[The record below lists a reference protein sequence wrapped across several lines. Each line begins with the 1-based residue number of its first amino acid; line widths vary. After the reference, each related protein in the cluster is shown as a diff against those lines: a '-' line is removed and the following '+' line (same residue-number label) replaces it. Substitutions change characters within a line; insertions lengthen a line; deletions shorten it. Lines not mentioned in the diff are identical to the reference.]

1 MKNFKFYTQKLA
13 LLCATTILLVA
24 SSCKKN
30 DNQFDDLGT
39 GPDQTMYALTAD
51 NKLITF
57 KANNPSGGTS
67 ATITNLTSGESIVGI
82 DFRPATGE
90 LYGVS
95 SNSVIYV
102 INTQTA
108 AARAVA
114 PAFTPAITATTV
126 GFDFNPTVD
135 RIRLVT
141 SAGQNLRI
149 HPETGVVAFVDGN
162 INGPI
167 TTGLSA
173 AAYTNNKAGVTSTT
187 LFVLDAG
194 TDKLYKQDPPN
205 NGTLVA
211 VGDLGF
217 NAEQIG
223 GFDIGSNGLTLATIK
238 SGGATA
244 LYSIDLNTGKALR
257 LRNNFNTDII
267 GLAIPTE
274 PVAYAVNNSNE
285 LVIFNPAS
293 PAPITKPI
301 SGMAGGETVL
311 GIDFRPAT
319 GQLFALGST
328 SRLYVLNTSSG
339 AAAAVGVAP
348 FATLLNGTDFGFDF
362 NPTVD
367 RVRIVSNTGQN
378 LRLNPN
384 DGLIAA
390 VDGNLSGT
398 NPFVTG
404 AAYTNNFAGATS
416 TVLYDIDT
424 QSNRLVKQDPPNNG
438 TLVDVGPLGIT
449 ATAANGFDIGG
460 KSGMAYALLTVGGTT
475 KVYSINLT
483 TGAATAGAEL
493 KVNNNENATYKGF
506 ALGLGF

>member
-13 LLCATTILLVA
+13 LLCAATILLVA

-30 DNQFDDLGT
+30 DNPFDDLGT

-57 KANNPSGGTS
+57 KANNPSGGTA
-67 ATITNLTSGESIVGI
+67 ATITNLASGESIVGI

-95 SNSVIYV
+95 NNSILYV

-108 AARAVA
+108 AARQVA
-114 PAFTPAITATTV
+114 PAFTPAITNNTV

-135 RIRLVT
+135 RIRLVNA
-141 SAGQNLRI
+141 AGQNLRI
-149 HPETGVVAFVDGN
+149 HPETGAVAFVDGN

-173 AAYTNNKAGVTSTT
+173 AAYTNNKAGVTTTT

-223 GFDIGSNGLTLATIK
+223 GFDIGANGLTLATIK
-238 SGGATA
+238 SNGATA

-257 LRNNFNTDII
+257 LRNNFTTDII
-267 GLAIPTE
+267 GLAIPTD
-274 PVAYAVNNSNE
+274 PVAYAVTSDDK
-285 LVIFNPAS
+285 LIVFNPGN
-293 PAPITKPI
+293 PGTPDPKTI
-301 SGMAGGETVL
+301 SGLAGGETVL

-339 AAAAVGVAP
+339 AATAVGVAP
-348 FATLLNGTDFGFDF
+348 FATLLNGTNFGFDF

-378 LRLNPN
+378 LRVNPN

-398 NPFVTG
+398 TPFVTG

-438 TLVDVGPLGIT
+438 TLVDVGPLGVT

-460 KSGMAYALLTVGGTT
+460 KSGMAYALLNVGGTT
-475 KVYSINLT
+475 RVYSINLT
-483 TGAATAGAEL
+483 TGAATAGATL
-493 KVNNNENATYKGF
+493 TGSFKGF